1 MKRPILIAAA
11 GAFERSAL
19 RRILSD
25 AFPSASLR
33 DCRSQADLMQELAE
47 RFAGLVVLDDA
58 LAGAEP
64 QSGPLGNALQRLG
77 PRLIRLP
84 RDSAMAG
91 PPVGTWARDLPGLVS
106 HALAAHARPDH
117 LGASPAVPIP
127 APASASQPLHRE
139 TAASRL
145 PLAEPQCLLVASS
158 TGGPGA
164 LALLLK
170 TAPPDALPWVIAQ
183 HMPADGTAAFA
194 AHLSDVSGRKVSE
207 VSSQTRIE
215 AGGIHVLRGGQD
227 FELVRT
233 PAGVVAIRPSALT
246 ASPFHPNADHLMQSA
261 AAANIPAM
269 ALVLSGMG
277 EDGARGARAL
287 AAAGSPVYVQEP
299 ATCVV
304 PGMPGAALERVP
316 AAVRL
321 DPSQPPP
328 SFIRLCSLRPGRE

>member
-1 MKRPILIAAA
+1 VKRPILIAAA

-25 AFPSASLR
+25 AFPSAALR
-33 DCRSQADLMQELAE
+33 DCRSQADLMQELAD

-58 LAGAEP
+58 LARAEP

-84 RDSAMAG
+84 RDTAMAG

-117 LGASPAVPIP
+117 LGARP
-127 APASASQPLHRE
+127 PASVAEDTGPSM
-139 TAASRL
+139 
-145 PLAEPQCLLVASS
+145 PLAAQTGRNHGPLEDPQCLLVASS

-164 LALLLK
+164 LAQLLK

-233 PAGVVAIRPSALT
+233 PAGAVAVRPSALT
-246 ASPFHPNADHLMQSA
+246 PSPFHPNADRLMQSA
-261 AAANIPAM
+261 AEANIPAM

-277 EDGARGARAL
+277 EDGARGALAL

-328 SFIRLCSLRPGRE
+328 SFMRLCSLRPGRE